1 MIWQQRIE
9 RLACQLRQHSPL
21 PARLV
26 CNGQSIDFGLFE
38 QPLVTMHI
46 RKAAGLRYLLS
57 PRLDHLGEAYV
68 RGLVDIDGKLD
79 DIIEMAHALARR
91 GKPYPLQRLAGLLFQ
106 HNRRADRQAI
116 QYHYDVSNHFYAQW
130 LDPEMVYSCAY
141 FSEGDETLAAAQI
154 KKIDHILTK
163 VRLQSGH
170 TLLDIGCGWGALVIR
185 AARQFGA
192 RCLGITLSQQQF
204 EEATRRVNLA
214 GVQDRVEIRL
224 MDYRDVSGSFDRITS
239 VGMFEHV
246 GVKGLAD
253 YFRQIVNL
261 LSPDGLALNHGITS
275 VSTSQR
281 DAPFGAGNFIDKYV
295 FPGGQLPHIGT
306 TLSTM
311 QQGGLEVLDVENLR
325 RHYALTLSLWSQNY
339 EKNSSSIR
347 REIGEERYRIWR
359 IYLAGCA
366 YAFRN
371 DVVSIY
377 QILCQPAGR
386 PADTLAW
393 SRQYM
398 YG

>member
-1 MIWQQRIE
+1 MIWQQRMQ
-9 RLACQLRQHSPL
+9 RLASHLRQHSPL

-26 CNGQSIDFGLFE
+26 WDGQAIDFGLFE

-46 RKAAGLRYLLS
+46 RKPAGLRYLLS

-68 RGLVDIDGKLD
+68 RGLVDIEGKLD
-79 DIIEMAHALARR
+79 DIIDMAHALARR
-91 GKPYPLQRLAGLLFQ
+91 GKRYPLQRLAGLLFS

-141 FSEGDETLAAAQI
+141 FPQGDETLAAAQI
-154 KKIDHILTK
+154 KKIDHILSK
-163 VRLQSGH
+163 VKLQNGH
-170 TLLDIGCGWGALVIR
+170 GLLDIGCGWGALLIR
-185 AARQFGA
+185 AARQFDVN
-192 RCLGITLSQQQF
+192 CLGITLSQQQYA
-204 EEATRRVNLA
+204 EATRRVSLA
-214 GVQDRVEIRL
+214 GLQDRVEIRL
-224 MDYRDVSGSFDRITS
+224 MDYRDLSGRFDRITS

-246 GVKGLAD
+246 GIKGLPG
-253 YFRQIVNL
+253 YFRQIRNL
-261 LSPDGLALNHGITS
+261 LTPDGLALNHGITS
-275 VSTSQR
+275 VSTKQR

-295 FPGGQLPHIGT
+295 FPGGQLPHIGS
-306 TLSTM
+306 TLSSM

-339 EKNSSSIR
+339 EANSRQIR
-347 REIGEERYRIWR
+347 QEIGEQRYRIWR

-371 DVVSIY
+371 DVISIY

-386 PADTLAW
+386 HADTLAW
-393 SRQYM
+393 SREYM